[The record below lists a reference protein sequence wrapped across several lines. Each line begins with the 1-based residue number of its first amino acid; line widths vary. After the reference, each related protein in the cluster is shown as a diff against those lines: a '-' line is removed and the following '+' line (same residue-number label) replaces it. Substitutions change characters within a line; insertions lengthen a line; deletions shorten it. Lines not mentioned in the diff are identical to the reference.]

1 LIRLRQHSGT
11 HQGNRPG
18 KVLLL
23 DGHIDTVPVPDE
35 SKWTHKPFGGEIE
48 DGRIYGRGTSDMKGA
63 VSAMMAASAFFAA
76 DTRGIL
82 RERSMSPE
90 LFTRSVS
97 RDRRR
102 KISERIRPDYVVIGE
117 SSELNLKRGQRGR
130 AEIVVETFGK
140 PAHSANPRA
149 GINAVYKMAELIREI
164 GKLKAPVHPILG
176 EGILEL
182 TDIKSSPYPG
192 ASVVPD
198 YCRATYDRR
207 LLVGET
213 KESVLEPLLA
223 LMPNETEGRSVRGQ
237 GAFCQPTCRAVT
249 PARRLALNDSFPA
262 GHSSRTMSLCRR
274 LWRDCEAQGLTPEIT
289 QYSFCTNGSH
299 YAGEAGIKT
308 IGFGPSRE
316 NLAHTIDEYI
326 EIDQLLKAVEGY
338 YGILGPC
345 CRRVESMRTL
355 IENGWIVDGAGPA
368 RYKSSLV
375 VEDELIAAI
384 GNVRSGDGFDRVID
398 AKGLIVAPGFIDT
411 HSHSDLGGDAQS
423 ICGSQDSPGR
433 DDRVAG
439 PGRNFDG
446 AFAQAIHFAVAKESC
461 RA

>member
-1 LIRLRQHSGT
+1 MLTPERREQAIHLCQALIQRQSYSG
-11 HQGNRPG
+11 HEDGVVARMKQAFHELAYDDIYVDSYGNILGRIKGNRRG

-23 DGHIDTVPVPDE
+23 DGHIDIVPVPDP
-35 SKWTHKPFGGEIE
+35 SRWTHQPFGGEIA
-48 DGRIYGRGTSDMKGA
+48 DGKIYGRGSSDMKGA
-63 VSAMMAASAFFAA
+63 VAAMMAAAAFFAQ
-76 DTRGIL
+76 DTQRDFAGEVI
-82 RERSMSPE
+82 
-90 LFTRSVS
+90 VS
-97 RDRRR
+97 GVVYEECFEGVAAR
-102 KISERIRPDYVVIGE
+102 KISERIHPDYVVIGE

-164 GKLKAPVHPILG
+164 AKLKAPAHPILG

-213 KESVLEPLLA
+213 KQSVLQPLLDLIRERKSGDTQFDATVSFAAGVDRCYTGEEIRGERFFPGWVFDDTDEFVETA
-223 LMPNETEGRSVRGQ
+223 LAGLRG
-237 GAFCQPTCRAVT
+237 
-249 PARRLALNDSFPA
+249 A
-262 GHSSRTMSLCRR
+262 GL
-274 LWRDCEAQGLTPEIT
+274 DPKIT

-326 EIDQLLKAVEGY
+326 EVDQLLKATMGY
-338 YGILGPC
+338 YGIQRAL
-345 CRRVESMRTL
+345 
-355 IENGWIVDGAGPA
+355 
-368 RYKSSLV
+368 
-375 VEDELIAAI
+375 
-384 GNVRSGDGFDRVID
+384 FQ
-398 AKGLIVAPGFIDT
+398 KG
-411 HSHSDLGGDAQS
+411 
-423 ICGSQDSPGR
+423 
-433 DDRVAG
+433 
-439 PGRNFDG
+439 
-446 AFAQAIHFAVAKESC
+446 
-461 RA
+461 